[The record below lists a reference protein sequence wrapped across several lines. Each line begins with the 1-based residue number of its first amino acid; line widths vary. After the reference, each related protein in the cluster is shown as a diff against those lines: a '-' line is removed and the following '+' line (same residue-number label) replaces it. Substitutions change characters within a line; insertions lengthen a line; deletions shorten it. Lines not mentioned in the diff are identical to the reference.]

1 MKPTQRIRLARKAAA
16 YSHCAKCGEQY
27 QLTHGKSKKCLAC
40 READAPATTG
50 VKFYR
55 VPSYLCAC
63 GNTVALSPCVI
74 CVAQKKIQAE
84 KEKQCQIEVTE

>member
-1 MKPTQRIRLARKAAA
+1 MRPTQRIRPARKAAA
-16 YSHCAKCGEQY
+16 HSDCAKCGEQY
-27 QLTHGKSKKCLAC
+27 QLTRGKSKKCLAC

-55 VPSYLCAC
+55 VPSYLCAH

-74 CVAQKKIQAE
+74 CVAQKKTQAE
-84 KEKQCQIEVTE
+84 KEKR